1 MTETKTVK
9 IKRSKGEAF
18 MAWLRSAGFK
28 CILMEIG
35 AFALILIIFF
45 LVCVPKKY
53 TLSVGSISH
62 DTINATKDV
71 VDEVTTEDKKSAAA
85 STVEPTYRFQQ
96 GVKEEVMLALNDAF
110 DELRTI
116 QQYGLTLRSE
126 SSTRLNS
133 FSEEEIAYAMGLL
146 NNLNLNR
153 NQIVTMLRTETTVFD
168 DMVNLVTTA
177 VDNTMNSSVREGQI
191 TQAIQTI
198 LQIVGYKVDISL
210 TQNILPS
217 VLRSCIKPNMT
228 IDQEA
233 TEEAKQSAMDAVDP
247 VVYVQGQNII
257 REGDRVTRAQL
268 EMLRALGLLND
279 NTLDYSSYWGSGIAV
294 VLSMMILI
302 ITLYLLR
309 PNLLHDVRQ
318 MAVILL
324 LLVLGVVMGALCY
337 MLPSVYITPV
347 ALSAVLATVLIGHR
361 VGISMTLCMTLLLS
375 ALAAGN
381 NQSTFYTVSLI
392 STMTLAE
399 SMVAIWFL
407 KGRPQR
413 TRVLLSG
420 ALCSIIGLAVIYGIK
435 LLTSAESLDT
445 MEIIGWAI
453 VGGILSGALAIAL
466 QPIFEFVFRLA
477 TPTRLLELTNPGQ
490 PLMRRLMIEAPGTY
504 HHSIIVANLA
514 ESAAGRIGANAY
526 LARAGAYYH
535 DIGKLKRPMY
545 FKENQMGENPHE
557 NTDPYVSAAILI
569 SHTKDGMLMAQKE
582 HIPPEIQNIILQHH
596 GVTPVMYFYHKALQL
611 SNGQQ
616 VDINEFR
623 YAGPKPN
630 TKESAIVMLADT
642 IEAAVRSMKDPTP
655 KAIDQFIVRLVRG
668 KLEDGQLSESP
679 LSLRDIDAICE
690 AFSDILKGVYH
701 ERIEYPNVPHYA
713 AQGGSVSGTVAAEA
727 AAEAAGE
734 AAAQSAEE
742 TGKAADAQNAKEAA
756 PAQSA
761 EEAGKSAPAQNAKE
775 AGKAADAD
783 PQKETAGEGAEKSP
797 AAPAT
802 DGEKAP

>member
-9 IKRSKGEAF
+9 IKRSGREAF
-18 MAWLRSAGFK
+18 MDWIRSPVFR

-35 AFALILIIFF
+35 AFVLILVIFF

-62 DTINATKDV
+62 DTINAPKDV
-71 VDEVTTEDKKSAAA
+71 FDEVTTEEKRNAAA
-85 STVEPTYRFQQ
+85 ALVEPTYRFQQ
-96 GVKEEVMLALNDAF
+96 GVKEEVMLALSDAF

-126 SSTRLNS
+126 SSIRLNS

-146 NNLNLNR
+146 KNLSLNR
-153 NQIVTMLRTETTVFD
+153 NQIVTLLRTENAVFD
-168 DMVNLVTTA
+168 DMVSLVTTA
-177 VDNTMNSSVREGQI
+177 VGNAMNSSVREGQI
-191 TQAIQTI
+191 SQAIQTI

-210 TQNILPS
+210 TQNILPT
-217 VLRSCIKPNMT
+217 VLRFCIKPNMT

-233 TEEAKQSAMDAVDP
+233 TEEARQSAMDAVEP
-247 VVYVQGQNII
+247 VIYVQGQNII
-257 REGDRVTRAQL
+257 REGDRTTKAQL

-279 NTLDYSSYWGSGIAV
+279 DTLDYSSYWGSAIAV
-294 VLSMMILI
+294 LLSMMLLI

-309 PNLLHDVRQ
+309 PDLLRDVRQ

-324 LLVLGVVMGALCY
+324 LLVLGVGMAALCN
-337 MLPSVYITPV
+337 MLPSIYITPV

-361 VGISMTLCMTLLLS
+361 VGISLTVCMTMMLS

-381 NQSTFYTVSLI
+381 NQSSFYTVVLI

-420 ALCSIIGLAVIYGIK
+420 ALCAMVGLGVIYGIK

-445 MEIIGWAI
+445 MKIIGWAI
-453 VGGILSGALAIAL
+453 VGGVLSGALAIAL
-466 QPIFEFVFRLA
+466 QPLFEFVFRLA

-490 PLMRRLMIEAPGTY
+490 PLMKRLMIEAPGTY

-514 ESAAGRIGANAY
+514 ESAAGRIKANAY

-535 DIGKLKRPMY
+535 DIGKLKRPIY

-557 NTDPYVSAAILI
+557 HTDPYVSAAILI

-630 TKESAIVMLADT
+630 TKEAAIVMLADT
-642 IEAAVRSMKDPTP
+642 IEAAVRSLKDPTP

-679 LSLRDIDAICE
+679 LSLRDLDEICE

-713 AQGGSVSGTVAAEA
+713 GQGMAAPGAVAGA
-727 AAEAAGE
+727 AAEAAGD
-734 AAAQSAEE
+734 A
-742 TGKAADAQNAKEAA
+742 TGNATE
-756 PAQSA
+756 
-761 EEAGKSAPAQNAKE
+761 N
-775 AGKAADAD
+775 
-783 PQKETAGEGAEKSP
+783 AEK

-802 DGEKAP
+802 EKKEDASSGSETAEDSPSADETDGEQA

>member
-1 MTETKTVK
+1 MTETKPVK
-9 IKRSKGEAF
+9 IKRSRGEVFLDWIRSPAF
-18 MAWLRSAGFK
+18 R

-35 AFALILIIFF
+35 AFALILVIFF

-71 VDEVTTEDKKSAAA
+71 VDEVTTEEKRNAAA
-85 STVEPTYRFQQ
+85 AMVEPTYRFQQ
-96 GVKEEVMLALNDAF
+96 GVKEEVMLSLSNAF

-126 SSTRLNS
+126 SSIRVNS
-133 FSEEEIAYAMGLL
+133 FSEEEIAYAIGLL
-146 NNLNLNR
+146 NNLSLNR
-153 NQIVTMLRTETTVFD
+153 NQIVTLLRTDTTVFD
-168 DMVNLVTTA
+168 DMVSMVTTA

-210 TQNILPS
+210 TQNILPA
-217 VLRSCIKPNMT
+217 VLRFCIKPNMT

-233 TEEAKQSAMDAVDP
+233 TEKARQNAMEAVDP
-247 VVYVQGQNII
+247 VIYVQGQNII
-257 REGDRVTRAQL
+257 RDGDRVTKAQL

-279 NTLDYSSYWGSGIAV
+279 DTLDYSSYWGSVIAV
-294 VLSMMILI
+294 LLSMMILLV
-302 ITLYLLR
+302 TLYLLQ
-309 PNLLHDVRQ
+309 PKLLTDVRQ

-361 VGISMTLCMTLLLS
+361 VGVSMTLCMTLLLS

-381 NQSTFYTVSLI
+381 SQSSFYTVTLI

-407 KGRPQR
+407 KSRPQR

-420 ALCSIIGLAVIYGIK
+420 AFCALVGLAVIYGIK
-435 LLTSAESLDT
+435 LLTSAEALDT
-445 MEIIGWAI
+445 FKIIGWAI
-453 VGGILSGALAIAL
+453 VGGVLSGALAIAL
-466 QPIFEFVFRLA
+466 QPLFEFVFRLA

-514 ESAAGRIGANAY
+514 EAAAGRIRANAY

-611 SNGQQ
+611 SKGQQ

-630 TKESAIVMLADT
+630 TREAAIVMLADT
-642 IEAAVRSMKDPTP
+642 IEAAVRTLKDPTP

-679 LSLRDIDAICE
+679 LSLHDIDEICE

-701 ERIEYPNVPHYA
+701 ERIEYPNMPHYA
-713 AQGGSVSGTVAAEA
+713 PQGAAVSGTVAEA

-734 AAAQSAEE
+734 
-742 TGKAADAQNAKEAA
+742 T

-761 EEAGKSAPAQNAKE
+761 EEPAKATPTDAKSASEPAKSATADTKSASEPVKAATADAKSAKE
-775 AGKAADAD
+775 PVK
-783 PQKETAGEGAEKSP
+783 
-797 AAPAT
+797 AAPAASSAA
-802 DGEKAP
+802 DGEKAQ

>member
-9 IKRSKGEAF
+9 IKRSKGESLL
-18 MAWLRSAGFK
+18 AWLRSPVFK

-85 STVEPTYRFQQ
+85 ATVEPTYRFQQ

-126 SSTRLNS
+126 SSIRLNS

-168 DMVNLVTTA
+168 DMVTLVTTA

-217 VLRSCIKPNMT
+217 VLRFCIKPNMT

-233 TEEAKQSAMDAVDP
+233 TEEAKQSAKDAVDP

-257 REGDRVTRAQL
+257 REGDRITRAQL

-375 ALAAGN
+375 SLAAGN
-381 NQSTFYTVSLI
+381 SQSSFYTVTLM

-453 VGGILSGALAIAL
+453 VGGILSGVLAIAL
-466 QPIFEFVFRLA
+466 QPVFEFVFRLA

-526 LARAGAYYH
+526 LARAGA
-535 DIGKLKRPMY
+535 
-545 FKENQMGENPHE
+545 
-557 NTDPYVSAAILI
+557 
-569 SHTKDGMLMAQKE
+569 
-582 HIPPEIQNIILQHH
+582 
-596 GVTPVMYFYHKALQL
+596 
-611 SNGQQ
+611 
-616 VDINEFR
+616 
-623 YAGPKPN
+623 
-630 TKESAIVMLADT
+630 
-642 IEAAVRSMKDPTP
+642 
-655 KAIDQFIVRLVRG
+655 
-668 KLEDGQLSESP
+668 
-679 LSLRDIDAICE
+679 
-690 AFSDILKGVYH
+690 
-701 ERIEYPNVPHYA
+701 
-713 AQGGSVSGTVAAEA
+713 
-727 AAEAAGE
+727 
-734 AAAQSAEE
+734 
-742 TGKAADAQNAKEAA
+742 
-756 PAQSA
+756 
-761 EEAGKSAPAQNAKE
+761 
-775 AGKAADAD
+775 
-783 PQKETAGEGAEKSP
+783 
-797 AAPAT
+797 
-802 DGEKAP
+802 